1 MKKLLT
7 LILAFMATT
16 ATLFASS
23 GTCGE
28 NVTWD
33 LTDGVLTISGTGPMN
48 NFTISTIPWN
58 GERASIVSII
68 IEDGVTTIGNYAFLY
83 CDGLTSVMIGN
94 SVTSIGVSAFY
105 DCDGLTSV
113 TIPNSVTSIG
123 QSAFCQCYGLTSVTI
138 GNSVTSIGDQA
149 FMNCFSLTSVTIP
162 NSVTSIGN
170 EAFYGCGSLTS
181 FNVASENSN
190 YSSLDGVL
198 FNKDKT
204 ILIQYP
210 AHKEGAYTI
219 PNSVTNIGKSAFIY
233 CDGLTSVMIGN
244 SVTNIGES
252 AFSYCTGL
260 TSVTIGNSVTS
271 IGWSA
276 FASCEG
282 LTKITCEATTP
293 PTLEDQ
299 VFEYVPKSIPV
310 YVPKESVDAYKA
322 TSGWNYFTNIKGA
335 SSGSCGENVNW
346 DLTDGVLT
354 ISGTGPMNN
363 FTISTI
369 PWNGERASIVSII
382 IEDGVT
388 TIGNY
393 AFLYCD
399 GLTSVMIG
407 NSVTSIGVS
416 AFYDCDGLTSVTI
429 PNSVTSIGQSAFC
442 QCYGLT
448 SVTIGNSVTSIGD
461 QAFMNCFSLTSVTI
475 PNSVTSIGN
484 EAFYG
489 CGSLTSFNVASE
501 NSNYSSLDGVLFN
514 KDKTILIQYPAH
526 KEGAYTIPNSVTNI
540 GKSAFIYCDG
550 LTSVMIGNSVTNI
563 GESAFSYCTGLTSVT
578 IGNSVT
584 SIGWS
589 AFASCEGLTKI
600 TCEATTPPTLED
612 QVFEYVPKSIP
623 VYVPAESVEL
633 YKAADGWKEMNIKA
647 EGEPVWDWDLTD
659 GVLTISGTG
668 PMTDYGSF
676 TAVPWYSVQ
685 ESITSVVIEDG
696 ITRIGNSAFKYCSNV
711 ASVAIPNSVISIG
724 EYAFDDCG
732 MSSII
737 IPNNVETIE
746 DYAFSNCYNLST
758 VTIGSGVKSIGQLA
772 FADDEALAVVT
783 CNAMTPPT
791 LGYEVFYSVPSSC
804 VIYVPAESVEL
815 YKAADGWKEMNISK
829 PAEEIVIDLIN
840 AIGSPI
846 TLESEPAIVAA
857 RSAYDALTDAQKARV
872 SNYATLSAAEA
883 KLDQLKKQAAAD
895 QAAADL
901 VIGKINAIGTVS
913 YTTASKALI
922 DAARG
927 AYDALTDAQKAL
939 VTNYATLT
947 AAEKAYAELKAQAEA
962 DQAAANVVIGQID
975 AIGEVTLASE
985 PAIVAARGAYDALT
999 DAQKALVTNYAT
1011 LTAAEAKLE
1020 ILKKQAESDEAAAAA
1035 VTDLINGIGAISYT
1049 TESKALIDAARTAYD
1064 ALTDAQKAL
1073 VTNLSTLTAAEQ
1085 VYEQLKAE
1093 AEADQK
1099 AANVVIDLIDQ
1110 IGEVTLASEP
1120 AINAARTAYN
1130 SLTSIQQELVT
1141 NYGTLLA
1148 AETTLELLKQQ
1159 ATIDQAMADDV
1170 IARIEAIGEVTYTNN
1185 CYSRIFDARAA
1196 YDALSDV
1203 QKALVTNYATLTA
1216 AEARYAELEA
1226 QAKAVEEAKT
1236 QLKALVSEAAELKAV
1251 AMLYSPASVEQ
1262 IDAIIAN
1269 AQQTIDDPNATVEDV
1284 NAKTEIIRGEIQF
1297 AGAALLEEAKEQ
1309 LRQSIK
1315 ALYQSGDYP
1324 SWYAAVIIPALNQV
1338 DEIMWDNDKTVQEN
1352 ILIFQTTGKAIY
1364 DTAKAALEALRAS
1377 DKREIVSAC
1386 EFTGFNGA
1394 ITDGMMWNEAALN
1407 ALVANLNASAA
1418 TQPYH
1423 FNAEECMLTKW
1434 DAENELFVGVDHNEG
1449 VVLTPG
1455 DYQFVANISID
1466 GEAAAQYRFPKATE
1480 ATLSVTVDAAVWSV
1494 DLSGIVIDANYSFTY
1509 VTSPM
1514 FTISKSED
1522 VELVNEDP
1530 IKTQKIYHNGHF
1542 YILRG
1547 EHIYDLRGTLVR

>member
-16 ATLFASS
+16 ATLFADS
-23 GTCGE
+23 GTCGA
-28 NVTWD
+28 NVNWD
-33 LTDGVLTISGTGPMN
+33 LTGDVLTISGTGYMTSYTSP
-48 NFTISTIPWN
+48 SKRPWN
-58 GERASIVSII
+58 SFASFI
-68 IEDGVTTIGNYAFLY
+68 
-83 CDGLTSVMIGN
+83 TSVVIEEGVMNIGE
-94 SVTSIGVSAFY
+94 SAFE
-105 DCDGLTSV
+105 DFS
-113 TIPNSVTSIG
+113 
-123 QSAFCQCYGLTSVTI
+123 
-138 GNSVTSIGDQA
+138 
-149 FMNCFSLTSVTIP
+149 SLTSVTIP
-162 NSVTSIGN
+162 NSLEVIEN
-170 EAFYGCGSLTS
+170 YAFFGCSAL
-181 FNVASENSN
+181 
-190 YSSLDGVL
+190 SSV
-198 FNKDKT
+198 
-204 ILIQYP
+204 
-210 AHKEGAYTI
+210 TI
-219 PNSVTNIGKSAFIY
+219 PDNIM
-233 CDGLTSVMIGN
+233 VIGN
-244 SVTNIGES
+244 STFKYCSALTTITIPANVNYIKYQ
-252 AFSYCTGL
+252 AFSGCTGL
-260 TSVTIGNSVTS
+260 TEI
-271 IGWSA
+271 I
-276 FASCEG
+276 
-282 LTKITCEATTP
+282 CEATTP
-293 PTLEDQ
+293 PTCEDL
-299 VFEYVPKSIPV
+299 VFE
-310 YVPKESVDAYKA
+310 
-322 TSGWNYFTNIKGA
+322 
-335 SSGSCGENVNW
+335 
-346 DLTDGVLT
+346 
-354 ISGTGPMNN
+354 
-363 FTISTI
+363 
-369 PWNGERASIVSII
+369 
-382 IEDGVT
+382 GVT
-388 TIGNY
+388 NT
-393 AFLYCD
+393 
-399 GLTSVMIG
+399 
-407 NSVTSIGVS
+407 
-416 AFYDCDGLTSVTI
+416 
-429 PNSVTSIGQSAFC
+429 
-442 QCYGLT
+442 
-448 SVTIGNSVTSIGD
+448 
-461 QAFMNCFSLTSVTI
+461 
-475 PNSVTSIGN
+475 
-484 EAFYG
+484 
-489 CGSLTSFNVASE
+489 
-501 NSNYSSLDGVLFN
+501 
-514 KDKTILIQYPAH
+514 
-526 KEGAYTIPNSVTNI
+526 
-540 GKSAFIYCDG
+540 
-550 LTSVMIGNSVTNI
+550 
-563 GESAFSYCTGLTSVT
+563 
-578 IGNSVT
+578 
-584 SIGWS
+584 
-589 AFASCEGLTKI
+589 
-600 TCEATTPPTLED
+600 
-612 QVFEYVPKSIP
+612 IP
-623 VYVPAESVEL
+623 VYVPAGSVDA

-668 PMTDYGSF
+668 PMMDYGSF

-746 DYAFSNCYNLST
+746 GYAFSNCYNLST

-791 LGYEVFYSVPSSC
+791 LGDEVFYSVPSSC

-840 AIGSPI
+840 AIGDV
-846 TLESEPAIVAA
+846 TLASEPAIVAA
-857 RSAYDALTDAQKARV
+857 RGAYDALTDAQKALV
-872 SNYATLSAAEA
+872 TNYATLVAAEA

-947 AAEKAYAELKAQAEA
+947 AAEKAYADLKAQAEA

-975 AIGEVTLASE
+975 AIGDVTLASE
-985 PAIVAARGAYDALT
+985 PAIVAARSAYDALT
-999 DAQKALVTNYAT
+999 DAQKAFVTNYAT
-1011 LTAAEAKLE
+1011 LTAAEAKLD
-1020 ILKKQAESDEAAAAA
+1020 ILKKQAESDEAAAKA

-1049 TESKALIDAARTAYD
+1049 TESKALIDAAREAYN

-1073 VTNLSTLTAAEQ
+1073 VTNYATLVAAEQ

-1148 AETTLELLKQQ
+1148 AETSLELLKQQ

-1297 AGAALLEEAKEQ
+1297 VGAALLEEAKEQ

-1315 ALYQSGDYP
+1315 ALYQSSDYP

-1338 DEIMWDNDKTVQEN
+1338 DEIMWDNDKTVHEN

-1377 DKREIVSAC
+1377 DTREIVSAC

-1434 DAENELFVGVDHNEG
+1434 DAENELFVGVDHYEG

-1455 DYQFVANISID
+1455 DYRFVANISID
-1466 GEAAAQYRFPKATE
+1466 GDDAAKFRFPKASE
-1480 ATLSVTVDAAVWSV
+1480 ATLSVTVDAAVWAV
-1494 DLSGIVIDANYSFTY
+1494 DLAGILIDATYSSAYT
-1509 VTSPM
+1509 TSPT
-1514 FTISKSED
+1514 FTLTEGQGFEETQD
-1522 VELVNEDP
+1522 AQL
-1530 IKTQKIYHNGHF
+1530 KTQKIYHNGHF

-1547 EHIYDLRGTLVR
+1547 EHIYDIRGTLVK